1 MDKYCIQYNSR
12 TLAAL
17 ARREEQ
23 QELPLPAWQFNFPS
37 HSLKMAL
44 YDSVKTTNNVN
55 LHTGLNIIVYL
66 DEDSPEKAGE
76 ISKSFA
82 ETLLNLVS
90 FATSTYCDPSKLV
103 TLIRIGDREP
113 YEFEHYSYPFFRQ
126 ELIGSLSVIEEST
139 FRLIFDAYKNN
150 PHQQRIMRALTWLR
164 KGLGEE
170 TTVDEFVSYWV
181 GLEVIKCILRRK
193 LVWKIRNPGEWA
205 GVEDIFTN
213 KLNFQNFRTIEKNAR
228 NALLHGYRAL
238 DDQFVKEIDG
248 YIEPVRKTLIFC
260 IGSILGLQDGITLA
274 ICNKVPRRIRRNP
287 WAVLEG
293 NMSNLPTGFDE

>member
-1 MDKYCIQYNSR
+1 M
-12 TLAAL
+12 
-17 ARREEQ
+17 
-23 QELPLPAWQFNFPS
+23 
-37 HSLKMAL
+37 
-44 YDSVKTTNNVN
+44 
-55 LHTGLNIIVYL
+55 
-66 DEDSPEKAGE
+66 
-76 ISKSFA
+76 
-82 ETLLNLVS
+82 
-90 FATSTYCDPSKLV
+90 
-103 TLIRIGDREP
+103 GDRGP
-113 YEFEHYSYPFFRQ
+113 YEFEHYSYPFFGQ
-126 ELIGSLSVIEEST
+126 ELIGSLSVIEELT
-139 FRLIFDAYKNN
+139 FRLIFDAYKDN

-238 DDQFVKEIDG
+238 DDQLVKEIDA

-260 IGSILGLQDGITLA
+260 IGSILGLQDDITLV
-274 ICNKVPRRIRRNP
+274 ICNKVPRRIRRSP

-293 NMSNLPTGFDE
+293 NMSNLPAGFDELARDFPTINSEIVDKRFTVDEKGELSMAFKIRQTFIGPSEAKLEITASQSWVDKDSGIGHMNITVDPTSG